1 MNDISITFSMSGV
14 PYLPIFS
21 QVWFWCATQ
30 PGPRP
35 ASFSAT
41 SKHRRNSRVPKN
53 QIYFPVVS
61 LKFANSVA
69 GLLPKRKDNLVLA
82 PRMEPCEELSGKCP
96 NLPRLLKMLASI
108 CRGEM
113 KAWQGM
119 MREDIW
125 GVARCQVLVEC
136 MEEEEE
142 KEDAPRMNWGFA
154 QEGVLHTSICHP
166 LFPCRGWIYDRFTVV
181 RQRQISA
188 GMVIWKD
195 NIISWQDFCL
205 ECKPPPSEKTTEM

>member
-1 MNDISITFSMSGV
+1 MSGFGV
-14 PYLPIFS
+14 RPNQARAQPPSPLRLQSTDGILEFQKIKSTFRSFPWNS
-21 QVWFWCATQ
+21 QTPWQ
-30 PGPRP
+30 
-35 ASFSAT
+35 ASS
-41 SKHRRNSRVPKN
+41 PKG
-53 QIYFPVVS
+53 
-61 LKFANSVA
+61 KTT
-69 GLLPKRKDNLVLA
+69 
-82 PRMEPCEELSGKCP
+82 RMEPCEELSGKCP

-166 LFPCRGWIYDRFTVV
+166 LFPCRGWIYDSFTVV